1 MCLDYGVLSRLEDGV
16 SGLWRAVLPG
26 GWCCVWIMACCL
38 ARSMVCLDYGVLP
51 RQENGVS
58 GLWRAASPGG
68 YFVRIMTC
76 CKPAGGFLLVPQ

>member
-1 MCLDYGVLSRLEDGV
+1 M
-16 SGLWRAVLPG
+16 SGLWRAVSLG
-26 GWCCVWIMACCL
+26 GWWVWIMAYCL
-38 ARSMVCLDYGVLP
+38 ARKMVCLDYGVLP
-51 RQENGVS
+51 RQEDGAS